1 MSETVKEVW
10 PEAHVVADKFYVIQ
24 LLTQSIFSQGS
35 ENKHK
40 TIRHKRRLFMTI
52 PEKLKNDKIEKRD
65 ILLASS
71 TALHDLYQALK
82 ELREM

>member
-10 PEAHVVADKFYVIQ
+10 PGAHVVADKFYVIQ

-52 PEKLKNDKIEKRD
+52 PEKLKNDKIEKRETC
-65 ILLASS
+65 IGFLRMTTLGGNPRINSY
-71 TALHDLYQALK
+71 DL
-82 ELREM
+82 